1 MHIYIGFA
9 RNNYWEYLG
18 IVSDNDEVSVRFGL
32 KDTQISPDARSAW
45 PHSFRLTYTVTL
57 TAKSLKT
64 FIHLKNE
71 DEDTFEFNTLLH
83 TYFSVPVCR
92 YVNINVHFHGLIV
105 EKTRM

>member
-1 MHIYIGFA
+1 MEGFA

-18 IVSDNDEVSVRFGL
+18 IVTDNDEVAVRFGL
-32 KDTQISPDARSAW
+32 KDTQIPQEARNAW

-64 FIHLKNE
+64 FCHLKNE

-83 TYFSVPVCR
+83 TYFSVPVSQLSSTIKLHC
-92 YVNINVHFHGLIV
+92 LPC
-105 EKTRM
+105 